1 MSVTGRDAIELTLL
15 YRDGC
20 HLCDEMQGLLAEL
33 LPADSYRLRRID
45 IDDVPALRARHD
57 WRVPV
62 LMHGEHELCHHFL
75 DLQAVRQALAG
86 YTSADQSDA

>member
-1 MSVTGRDAIELTLL
+1 VNEARGPTPLTLL

-20 HLCDEMQGLLAEL
+20 HLCEDMQALLAEL
-33 LPADSYRLRRID
+33 LPDGSYRLNRID
-45 IDDVPALRARHD
+45 IDDDPALRQVHD
-57 WRVPV
+57 RRVPV
-62 LMHGEHELCHHFL
+62 LMLGEQELCHHFL